1 MWKMVLIEI
10 VGMWS
15 VLYIAALTTPWFIN
29 IAILVVLFIVFVVVG
44 GKEGIKG
51 VGISILIYIVSLVG
65 FNYFYNYTCGANN
78 AEVKVMKP
86 MAQKISDYIVKNGIP
101 KSLKDIPDLPYG
113 LEECKKTQ
121 ENLEQCI
128 FYKNNKEYEAEIY
141 ILGNVYIEIYCKKT
155 ETGLRYELEKNTTS
169 NQWIILEKDITYSS
183 KSFGICDPM
192 NQ

>member
-29 IAILVVLFIVFVVVG
+29 IAILVVLFVVFVVVG

-51 VGISILIYIVSLVG
+51 VGVSIFVFIVS
-65 FNYFYNYTCGANN
+65 FASFSYFHKHACGPNSAD
-78 AEVKVMKP
+78 VKVMKP

-101 KSLKDIPDLPYG
+101 ESLKDIPDLPYG
-113 LEECKKTQ
+113 LEECEKTQ
-121 ENLEQCI
+121 KNLEQCI

-141 ILGNVYIEIYCKKT
+141 ILGNMDITMRCRKSK
-155 ETGLRYELEKNTTS
+155 TGLRYELENNTTS
-169 NQWIILEKDITYSS
+169 NQWTILKKDIAYSG
-183 KSFGICDPM
+183 KSSGICDPM